1 MAARATE
8 PMRHSHRP
16 FWIATL
22 LTVLIAGAGCAPTP
36 QRPDL
41 GHVTSSAASAADIP
55 APVRRVPVLEPPTP
69 AAPQETYS
77 VVVTD
82 VPVRDMLFA
91 LARDAKINVDVHPS
105 VTGNVTLNAIDQ
117 TLPQILD
124 RIARQVDV
132 RFTQDGAN
140 LRVEP
145 DAPFLRNYKIDYV
158 NMARDNSSNVS
169 VATQIATTGQAAV
182 GGAAAGGSSTG
193 NNSTTSVTSTSNQRF
208 WGTLERNVR
217 AILGDVVGADA
228 TEGSANVIV
237 NAESGI
243 LSVRANTRE
252 HEQIQMFLDQVQVN
266 AQRQVLIEATV
277 VEVKLNDD
285 YQLGVDWSLIASGA
299 GWSVNQSL
307 LGTSLSK
314 EPFSLLTYADPDTSL
329 GDTST
334 TVGMLRRFGD
344 IKVLSS
350 PKIMA
355 INNQT
360 ALLKVVDNLVYFTI
374 EAETTTSATG
384 PATTTYTTT
393 VHTVPVGFVM
403 SVTPQINDTDT
414 VILNI
419 RPTISRVISYVRD
432 PNPSLVDVESSV
444 PQIQVREMDSLL
456 RINSGQTAV
465 LGGLIQDGMDLS
477 RAGTPVLS
485 ELPGIG
491 DAFSYRNNQVSKTEL
506 VIFLRPRV
514 IRDASVSGELA
525 DYQHYLPDQQPL
537 SSEPQ
542 RLTQPL
548 SLSGGGT

>member
-1 MAARATE
+1 MKLF
-8 PMRHSHRP
+8 HRP
-16 FWIATL
+16 PWLA
-22 LTVLIAGAGCAPTP
+22 VLFTALSSLSGCALTP
-36 QRPDL
+36 QELDK
-41 GHVTSSAASAADIP
+41 GHVNSPVANLADIP
-55 APVRRVPVLEPPTP
+55 APVQRVPMLEPPRATV
-69 AAPQETYS
+69 PQETYS

-82 VPVRDMLFA
+82 VSVRDMLFA

-117 TLPQILD
+117 TLPQLLD
-124 RIARQVDV
+124 RIARQADV
-132 RFTQDGAN
+132 RFTQEGDT
-140 LRVEP
+140 LQVEP

-158 NMARDNSSNVS
+158 NMSRDNSSGVS
-169 VATQIATTGQAAV
+169 VATQIATTG
-182 GGAAAGGSSTG
+182 AAAGNAASGSGS
-193 NNSTTSVTSTSNQRF
+193 NNSTTTVTSTSNHRF

-217 AILGDVVGADA
+217 AILGDAVGTDA
-228 TEGSANVIV
+228 SEGSAAVIV

-243 LSVRANTRE
+243 LSVRATTRE
-252 HEQIQMFLDQVQVN
+252 HQQIQTFLDKVQVS

-285 YQLGVDWSLIASGA
+285 YQLGVDWSLIANGA

-307 LGTSLSK
+307 LGTNLSK
-314 EPFSLLTYADPDTSL
+314 DPFSLLTYADPDTKL
-329 GDTST
+329 GNTET
-334 TVGMLRRFGD
+334 TIGMLRRFGD
-344 IKVLSS
+344 IRVLSS

-374 EAETTTSATG
+374 EAQTITSATG
-384 PATTTYTTT
+384 PSTTTFTST

-419 RPTISRVISYVRD
+419 RPTISRVISFVRD
-432 PNPSLVDVESSV
+432 PNPSLRLSNVESSI
-444 PQIQVREMDSLL
+444 PQIQVREMDSIL

-465 LGGLIQDGMDLS
+465 LGGLIQDGVDLS
-477 RAGTPVLS
+477 RSGTPLLS
-485 ELPGIG
+485 ELPFIG

-514 IRDASVSGELA
+514 IRDASVSGDLA
-525 DYQHYLPDQQPL
+525 DYQRYLPEHQTR
-537 SSEPQ
+537 SSEPE
-542 RLTQPL
+542 RLTQPAQP
-548 SLSGGGT
+548 SRRPGGGT

>member
-1 MAARATE
+1 MNYSRD
-8 PMRHSHRP
+8 P
-16 FWIATL
+16 FRLPALLVGVIAL
-22 LTVLIAGAGCAPTP
+22 VGCAPTP
-36 QRPDL
+36 QRPDP
-41 GHVTSSAASAADIP
+41 GHVTIPTANTTDIP
-55 APVRRVPVLEPPTP
+55 APVQRVPVLEPPRPT
-69 AAPQETYS
+69 AVLETYS

-91 LARDAKINVDVHPS
+91 LARDAKLNVDVHPS
-105 VTGNVTLNAIDQ
+105 VSGNVTLNAIDQ

-132 RFTQDGAN
+132 RFTQEGGT
-140 LRVEP
+140 LQVEP

-158 NMARDNSSNVS
+158 NMARDNTSSVS
-169 VATQIATTGQAAV
+169 VATQIATTGAAAV
-182 GGAAAGGSSTG
+182 GDSGGASGT

-217 AILGDVVGADA
+217 AILGDVVGTDA
-228 TEGSANVIV
+228 TEGSSAVIV

-243 LSVRANTRE
+243 LSVRATTRE
-252 HEQIQMFLDQVQVN
+252 HQQIQTFIDQVQVN

-307 LGTSLSK
+307 LGTNFSK
-314 EPFSLLTYADPDTSL
+314 DPFSLLTYADPDA
-329 GDTST
+329 GIGNTST
-334 TVGMLRRFGD
+334 TVGMLRQFGD

-384 PATTTYTTT
+384 PATTTFTSV

-419 RPTISRVISYVRD
+419 RPTISRVISFVQD
-432 PNPSLVDVESSV
+432 PNPSLGDVGSSV

-465 LGGLIQDGMDLS
+465 LGGLIQDGVDLN

-491 DAFSYRNNQVSKTEL
+491 DAFSYRSNKVNKTEL

-514 IRDASVSGELA
+514 IRDASINGELA
-525 DYQHYLPDQQPL
+525 DYQHYLPDDREPL
-537 SSEPQ
+537 SAEPQ

-548 SLSGGGT
+548 PLLGGGT

>member
-1 MAARATE
+1 MKLF
-8 PMRHSHRP
+8 HRP
-16 FWIATL
+16 LWLI
-22 LTVLIAGAGCAPTP
+22 VLFTGLSSISGCALTP
-36 QRPDL
+36 QALDK
-41 GHVTSSAASAADIP
+41 GHVNSPVANLADIP
-55 APVRRVPVLEPPTP
+55 APVQRAPMLEPPRAT
-69 AAPQETYS
+69 APLETYS

-117 TLPQILD
+117 TLPQLLD
-124 RIARQVDV
+124 RIARQADV
-132 RFTQDGAN
+132 RFTHEGDTLQ
-140 LRVEP
+140 VEP

-158 NMARDNSSNVS
+158 NMARDNSSGVS
-169 VATQIATTGQAAV
+169 VATQIATTG
-182 GGAAAGGSSTG
+182 AAAGNATGGSGS
-193 NNSTTSVTSTSNQRF
+193 NNSTTTVTSTSNHRF
-208 WGTLERNVR
+208 WNTLERNVR
-217 AILGDVVGADA
+217 AILGDAVGTDA
-228 TEGSANVIV
+228 SEGSAAVIV

-243 LSVRANTRE
+243 LTVRATTRE
-252 HEQIQMFLDQVQVN
+252 HQQIQSFLDKVQVS

-285 YQLGVDWSLIASGA
+285 YQLGVDWSLIANGA

-307 LGTSLSK
+307 LGTNLSK
-314 EPFSLLTYADPDTSL
+314 EPFSLLTYADPDTKL
-329 GDTST
+329 GST
-334 TVGMLRRFGD
+334 ETTIGMLRRFGD
-344 IKVLSS
+344 IRVLSS

-374 EAETTTSATG
+374 EAQTITSATG
-384 PATTTYTTT
+384 PSTTTFTST

-432 PNPSLVDVESSV
+432 PNPSLRLSNVESSI
-444 PQIQVREMDSLL
+444 PQIQVREMDSIL

-465 LGGLIQDGMDLS
+465 LGGLIQDGVDLS
-477 RAGTPVLS
+477 RSGTPMLS
-485 ELPGIG
+485 ELPFIG

-514 IRDASVSGELA
+514 IRDASVGGELA
-525 DYQHYLPDQQPL
+525 DYQRYLPEHQTR
-537 SSEPQ
+537 SSEPE
-542 RLTQPL
+542 RLTLPARAP
-548 SLSGGGT
+548 GGGT